1 MNGLLHDDPILNVIL
16 LFFMI
21 IVARSW
27 ILGICLS
34 CVRSRSLVLPELPSL
49 RLGQERLWLLPN
61 ELPVGGGSQV
71 VICRLFNGHDGLVRT
86 WPRGS
91 RLQLALLAVGD
102 L

>member
-1 MNGLLHDDPILNVIL
+1 M
-16 LFFMI
+16 
-21 IVARSW
+21 
-27 ILGICLS
+27 
-34 CVRSRSLVLPELPSL
+34 LPELPSL

-86 WPRGS
+86 WPGGS